1 MSKADDIFWRE
12 FGVILLLLSAFTV
25 GMFLIAR
32 AIGASSMVRMH
43 TGATAVT
50 MRIEPVGR
58 VRIGDPAQQVGTEA
72 MQVAAAAGTPPAA
85 SAAPE
90 SPTGEAEAAAA
101 PGEAVYLSLC
111 QACHAGG
118 IAGAPKLDDVAG
130 WTERMAKGLDGL
142 VATAIQGMG
151 GMPPRG
157 GNPTLT
163 DEEIRQAVEYMLEQ
177 AGVPAG

>member
-12 FGVILLLLSAFTV
+12 FGVILLLLSGFAV

-32 AIGASSMVRMH
+32 AIGVSTMERIH
-43 TGATAVT
+43 TGATAVA

-58 VRIGDPAQQVGTEA
+58 VRIGDPTQQVGVEA
-72 MQVAAAAGTPPAA
+72 MEVALAADTPPAT

-90 SPTGEAEAAAA
+90 SPAGTAAVD
-101 PGEAVYLSLC
+101 PGKAVYDSLC

-142 VATAIQGMG
+142 VAAAIQGMG

-163 DEEIRQAVEYMLEQ
+163 DEEIRQAIEYMLEQ

>member
-12 FGVILLLLSAFTV
+12 FGVILLLLSGFTV

-32 AIGASSMVRMH
+32 AIGVSTMERIH
-43 TGATAVT
+43 TGATAVA

-58 VRIGDPAQQVGTEA
+58 VRIGDPTQQVGAEATE
-72 MQVAAAAGTPPAA
+72 VALATDTPPAT

-90 SPTGEAEAAAA
+90 SPSGTAAD
-101 PGEAVYLSLC
+101 PGEAVYDSLC

-142 VATAIQGMG
+142 VAAAIQGMG

-163 DEEIRQAVEYMLEQ
+163 DEEIRQAIEYMLEQ

>member
-1 MSKADDIFWRE
+1 MNKADDIFWRE
-12 FGVILLLLSAFTV
+12 FGVILLLLSGFTV

-32 AIGASSMVRMH
+32 AIGASSMERIH
-43 TGATAVT
+43 TGATAVA

-58 VRIGDPAQQVGTEA
+58 VRIGDPTQQVGAEATE
-72 MQVAAAAGTPPAA
+72 VALAAGAPPAT

-90 SPTGEAEAAAA
+90 SPTGTAATD
-101 PGEAVYLSLC
+101 PGEAVYDSLC

-118 IAGAPKLDDVAG
+118 IAGAPKLDDAAG
-130 WTERMAKGLDGL
+130 WTERMAKGLDGM
-142 VATAIQGMG
+142 VAAAIQGMG

-163 DEEIRQAVEYMLEQ
+163 DEEIRQAIEYMLEQ